1 MSIQHRTW
9 LTAWLGIIAMCLAVL
24 APVVGQFVAAARPG
38 QDLQSVLCTASRPV
52 PNSHPVQHDHFAAC
66 PYCDLLI
73 HHPPISSPTG
83 TSVALAAPVV
93 VSTVAL
99 AVHFVPLLEFRFGS
113 PRAPPV

>member
-1 MSIQHRTW
+1 MPIQHRTW

-24 APVVGQFVAAARPG
+24 APVVGQVAAARSS
-38 QDLQSVLCTASRPV
+38 QDSQGVLCTASRPA

-73 HHPPISSPTG
+73 HQPPISSPGG
-83 TSVALAAPVV
+83 TLVAAAAPLV
-93 VSTVAL
+93 VSTTAF
-99 AVHFVPLLEFRFGS
+99 AVHFVPLPEFRFGR